1 MPRSVKSI
9 LRDNVAGLLARI
21 LRRFAHEPRYFDLW
35 QKHGFHVLPLHFY
48 SPVPD
53 IRDLPHHLFESA
65 SALAGLD
72 LNEAGQ
78 LELLSTIRRSF
89 FNEYGEF
96 VSRGPES
103 GPERFRFG
111 FGSIEAVDAE
121 VLYSLIRLFQ
131 PARIIE
137 IGAGYSTLII
147 TEAVSANS
155 VNGPRCRVTSIDPY
169 PPEELFAKTLWPVEI
184 LRERVQNVAQSVFSE
199 LKSGDVL
206 FIDSSHVCRIGS
218 DVHFEFLEVLPRLAP
233 GVVIHIH
240 DIFLPLDYPKEWVV
254 SRHRFWN
261 EQYLLQAFLCGN
273 RDFEVI
279 WGGAW
284 LHHYHPDRLVA
295 GFPSYDPKKNIPAS
309 FWIRKL
315 R

>member
-1 MPRSVKSI
+1 MPKSAKTI
-9 LRDNVAGLLARI
+9 FRDTLAGLVARI
-21 LRRFAHEPRYFDLW
+21 LRRFAHDPRYFDLW
-35 QKHGFHVLPLHFY
+35 QEHGFHVLPLSFY

-53 IRDLPHHLFESA
+53 TRELPHRLFETV

-72 LNEAGQ
+72 MNEAGQ
-78 LELLSTIRRSF
+78 LELLSTIQRSF
-89 FNEYGEF
+89 FGEYGKF
-96 VSRGPES
+96 ASRGPES
-103 GPERFRFG
+103 RPEQFRFG

-147 TEAVSANS
+147 TEAVLANS
-155 VNGPRCRVTSIDPY
+155 VNGPRCQVTSIDPY
-169 PPEELFAKTLWPVEI
+169 PPDELLEKTSWPVNI
-184 LRERVQNVAQSVFSE
+184 LRERVESVPQSVFSD

-206 FIDSSHVCRIGS
+206 FIDSSHVCRFGS
-218 DVHFEFLEVLPRLAP
+218 DVYFEFLEVLPQLAP
-233 GVVIHIH
+233 GVIIHIH
-240 DIFLPLDYPKEWVV
+240 DIFLPVDYPEEWVV

-273 RDFEVI
+273 RDFEVL

-284 LHHYHPDRLVA
+284 LHHYHSDRLVE